1 VEKELLQVSFLSH
14 DSGLGEA
21 VARALG
27 DGFALRT
34 NGSSRVD
41 QLQEL
46 LTWSDVV
53 LLDLRHSNE
62 QTEEI
67 GLRLLDD
74 INAQPAHPPV
84 LVLCDAEDRSLLLR
98 TIEKGATDSV
108 ANPPNIMEL
117 RLLFRRAYRITAA
130 ERELRHLRA
139 LENGGRRLHGLLG
152 SSPAMQELFALAER
166 IAPCDVNVLITGETG
181 TGKELLAR
189 AIHHKGM
196 RGTGPMVAFSCAN
209 LPETL
214 VEDELFGH
222 EKGAFTGAFTSRQGR
237 VEAAN
242 HGTLF
247 LDEIGD
253 LGLGLQAKFLRV
265 LQERSFERLGSNKTI
280 NVDVRVISA
289 TNRNLLEMV
298 KEGKFREDLYYRL
311 NVVELH
317 LPPLRERRDDI
328 SLLAHHFLQRSAEA
342 FHKKARRFAAPVLQ
356 ALENYSWP
364 GNVRELENVIQRAV
378 VLSEGT
384 TIEVAQLPV
393 AMRAITQA
401 EEPVAAASAD
411 APAERDPETPITSY
425 EDEIRRFKR
434 SLIVRTLRQYGWR
447 KAESARALGVAR
459 GYLHR
464 LIHQLEIQEEEGD
477 TVEKDSDDSGIGPV
491 M

>member
-1 VEKELLQVSFLSH
+1 
-14 DSGLGEA
+14 
-21 VARALG
+21 
-27 DGFALRT
+27 
-34 NGSSRVD
+34 
-41 QLQEL
+41 
-46 LTWSDVV
+46 
-53 LLDLRHSNE
+53 
-62 QTEEI
+62 
-67 GLRLLDD
+67 
-74 INAQPAHPPV
+74 
-84 LVLCDAEDRSLLLR
+84 LCDAEDRSLLLR

-189 AIHHKGM
+189 AIHHKGL

-222 EKGAFTGAFTSRQGR
+222 EKGAFTGAFMSRQGR

-298 KEGKFREDLYYRL
+298 KDGKFREDLYYRL

-328 SLLAHHFLQRSAEA
+328 SLLAHHFLQRSSET

-356 ALENYSWP
+356 ALENYNWP

-378 VLSEGT
+378 VLSDGP
-384 TIEVAQLPV
+384 TIEVPQLPV
-393 AMRAITQA
+393 AMRAITLV
-401 EEPVAAASAD
+401 EEAAAQP
-411 APAERDPETPITSY
+411 APDVQAERDRETPITSY

-434 SLIVRTLRQYGWR
+434 ALIVRTLRQYGWR

-464 LIHQLEIQEEEGD
+464 LIHQLEIQEEEAD
-477 TVEKDSDDSGIGPV
+477 IAEKETDGSPLGPV

>member
-1 VEKELLQVSFLSH
+1 
-14 DSGLGEA
+14 
-21 VARALG
+21 
-27 DGFALRT
+27 
-34 NGSSRVD
+34 
-41 QLQEL
+41 
-46 LTWSDVV
+46 
-53 LLDLRHSNE
+53 
-62 QTEEI
+62 
-67 GLRLLDD
+67 
-74 INAQPAHPPV
+74 
-84 LVLCDAEDRSLLLR
+84 
-98 TIEKGATDSV
+98 
-108 ANPPNIMEL
+108 
-117 RLLFRRAYRITAA
+117 
-130 ERELRHLRA
+130 
-139 LENGGRRLHGLLG
+139 
-152 SSPAMQELFALAER
+152 AER

-242 HGTLF
+242 HGSVF

-328 SLLAHHFLQRSAEA
+328 SLLAHHFLQRSAET

-356 ALENYSWP
+356 ALENYAWP
-364 GNVRELENVIQRAV
+364 GNVRELENVVQRAV

-393 AMRAITQA
+393 AMRAITHA
-401 EEPVAAASAD
+401 EETVVAAAPE
-411 APAERDPETPITSY
+411 APVERDPETPITSY
-425 EDEIRRFKR
+425 EAEIRRFKR
-434 SLIVRTLRQYGWR
+434 NLIVRALRQYGWR
-447 KAESARALGVAR
+447 MAESARALGVAR

-464 LIHQLEIQEEEGD
+464 LIHQLEIQEEETDAGD
-477 TVEKDSDDSGIGPV
+477 KDSDSSSVGPL

>member
-1 VEKELLQVSFLSH
+1 VDKELLQVSFLSH
-14 DSGLGEA
+14 DSSLGMA
-21 VARALG
+21 IARALG
-27 DGFALRT
+27 DGFTLRT
-34 NGSSRVD
+34 NGSIRVD

-53 LLDLRHSNE
+53 LLDLRHSTE

-108 ANPPNIMEL
+108 ANPLNIMEL

-189 AIHHKGM
+189 AIHHKGL

-317 LPPLRERRDDI
+317 LPPLRERLDDI
-328 SLLAHHFLQRSAEA
+328 SLLAHHFLQRSAET
-342 FHKKARRFAAPVLQ
+342 FHKKTRRFAAPVLQ
-356 ALENYSWP
+356 ALENYNWP
-364 GNVRELENVIQRAV
+364 GNVRELENVVQRAV
-378 VLSEGT
+378 VLSEGS

-393 AMRAITQA
+393 AMRALSQV
-401 EEPVAAASAD
+401 EGPVAVASSEVHV
-411 APAERDPETPITSY
+411 ERDPETPITSY

-434 SLIVRTLRQYGWR
+434 NLIVRTLRQYGWR

-464 LIHQLEIQEEEGD
+464 LIHQLEIQEEE
-477 TVEKDSDDSGIGPV
+477 SDAADKESDNPSVGPL